1 MTQVDQV
8 QGLEDTDYFGL
19 GGTSRGDQKIQHH
32 RNRLR
37 NKPGE
42 QDLSMLTVPLPKKQ
56 RLLGNE
62 KDDTQ
67 LDAYEDSLNEA
78 DGMTR

>member
-1 MTQVDQV
+1 
-8 QGLEDTDYFGL
+8 
-19 GGTSRGDQKIQHH
+19 
-32 RNRLR
+32 
-37 NKPGE
+37 
-42 QDLSMLTVPLPKKQ
+42 MLTVPLPKKQ